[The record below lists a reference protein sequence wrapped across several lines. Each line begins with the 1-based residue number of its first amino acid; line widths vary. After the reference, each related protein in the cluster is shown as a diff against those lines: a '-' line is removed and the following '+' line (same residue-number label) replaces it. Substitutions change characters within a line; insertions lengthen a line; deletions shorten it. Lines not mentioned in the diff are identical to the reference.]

1 MTFYHWFPSHPND
14 SELSGDTKKLHEI
27 GQELRA
33 SVAQREQRPPQT
45 DFRRISSVPDVW
57 SQHRLFEMLLS
68 KESLDPSY
76 NEYEIIAKR
85 EWRAMMAII
94 VLAESYGVQLRT
106 KTIDFLQNESKNA
119 YIKAAYSVRP
129 CEKSWNSMDIYYVE
143 KDGREYPIAMTSPTV
158 HIVPTKDAWENLRTV
173 YPGRIPW
180 ITNDLANAPVVEL
193 GNKEMP
199 FMLPGAEGERAYAM
213 LPVHALMLKEWL
225 AMYRAQTPET
235 QNKDVLEKYEEAL
248 NKAYQLNGKSVPN
261 ITGFFA
267 TESQRTGLKLFSM
280 RVPNKLQIF
289 LDHVFYSRIGQPNSL
304 GSIPDTHKFAGGIS
318 PQSIF
323 SQKMPSGD
331 YAHFFVAMP
340 VTETFWQLW
349 QNNLGCAPSYTIDC
363 EFVAKSVELSSIT
376 VTVTF
381 GDIRFSKTYGEGEI
395 DNAYWRNLCTAGI
408 WPRQKI
414 ANWTDYFMVCYEI
427 NDFRIEPLKRRPDYR
442 AKTYDKRE
450 GLDGPITYY
459 KLTYAPEC
467 CVLLKNNIPIG
478 YFLIRERQE
487 LSKGDDSRVY
497 RAAMDFGTSST
508 TIYGGLKDT
517 PAKQLSGINLWSLP
531 LINTFDA
538 EGIEN
543 SRLERYFFPPLPTP
557 KERAGKIRQTETRAI
572 SYDELEKDPELA
584 AAYPSCIPMQT
595 ILADAIS
602 ENVARNYLRDSWI
615 YFRGFAAKRDVE
627 YWPKIE
633 SNLKWAQADPV
644 NQHRIRAILAQML
657 VMIAL
662 EARSQRCGKIMLT
675 ASYPLAFD
683 EITRRAF
690 YTALNEMLRAVC
702 ATTGLL
708 IVPPGGAEAANANAV
723 EFVDSITESEAVFRF
738 TVSQDEGAE
747 NYYVVDI
754 GGGSTDIFISLTGEG
769 NKRKSYSTSL
779 GFGARKVLL
788 DKLTH
793 RDNEILKLLMRNA
806 DDGIDKVIVDK
817 EKYVANIF
825 GPNAHSLIED
835 LFALRVPFDP
845 DNPAAALVANNFGD
859 AFLNYCAGNQS
870 DPLLIGLK
878 KRIAFYLAAS
888 IWLSGMMLRGDS
900 NPKLSVALL
909 FAGNGSKMIRW
920 IEPDLERIRFFV
932 YQLFQEAAG
941 LTIQR
946 ENFGCLFSAMPK
958 EEVAYGAL
966 MDLRDGLID
975 EKRTTAKQI
984 YFDRKDD
991 HDSDIKTYHSIHY
1004 GRKDIETDQAEFERF
1019 LTAYRQCAI
1028 ASFDWAFEKDEYD
1041 ASVIERRGIEGGI
1054 KKTQPAKGY
1063 FLSAVE
1069 AVSNFYLGPTAE
1081 KRTL

>member
-1 MTFYHWFPSHPND
+1 MSFYHWFPSHPNEC
-14 SELSGDTKKLHEI
+14 ELSGGVDKLHDI
-27 GQELRA
+27 GQELRVSA
-33 SVAQREQRPPQT
+33 ARQEQRPPQT
-45 DFRRISSVPDVW
+45 DFQRISSVPDVW
-57 SQHRLFEMLLS
+57 SQHRLFDMLLLNDA
-68 KESLDPSY
+68 LDPSY
-76 NEYEIIAKR
+76 VEYETIAKR
-85 EWRAMMAII
+85 EWRAMLAIV
-94 VLAESYGVQLRT
+94 VLAESYGVQLQT
-106 KTIDFLQNESKNA
+106 KTIDLRDGQSLNP
-119 YIKAAYSVRP
+119 YLRAACSVRP
-129 CEKSWNSMDIYYVE
+129 NRDSWDSMDIYYIE

-158 HIVPTKDAWENLRTV
+158 HIVPTKDAWESLRAI

-180 ITNDLANAPVVEL
+180 LTSEMANAPVVDR
-193 GNKEMP
+193 GDTAAP

-225 AMYRAQTPET
+225 TMYRAQVPEA
-235 QNKDVLEKYEEAL
+235 QNKDILLKYEESL
-248 NKAYQLNGKSVPN
+248 SKAYRLRAGTMPD

-267 TESQRTGLKLFSM
+267 AESQRTGLRLLNM

-289 LDHVFYSRIGQPNSL
+289 QDRVFYSRIEQNSTAH
-304 GSIPDTHKFAGGIS
+304 SIPDTHKFAGGIS
-318 PQSIF
+318 QESIF
-323 SQKMPSGD
+323 SQRMPSGD
-331 YAHFFVAMP
+331 FAHFFVAMP

-349 QNNLGCAPSYTIDC
+349 QSNLGCTPTYSIDC

-381 GDIRFSKTYGEGEI
+381 GDIRFSKTYSAPEI
-395 DNAYWRNLCTAGI
+395 DSSYWRNLCTAGI

-414 ANWTDYFMVCYEI
+414 ANWNDYFMICYEF
-427 NDFRIEPLKRRPDYR
+427 NDYRIEPLKKRPEYR
-442 AKTYDKRE
+442 SKTYEKRE
-450 GLDGPITYY
+450 GLEGAITYY

-467 CVLLKNNIPIG
+467 CVLLKNNTPIG
-478 YFLIRERQE
+478 YFMIRDRQVVGN
-487 LSKGDDSRVY
+487 GDDSRVY

-517 PAKQLSGINLWSLP
+517 PAKQISGINLWSLP

-557 KERAGKIRQTETRAI
+557 KERGGKRRQTEARTV
-572 SYDELEKDPELA
+572 SYDDLEKEPELA

-627 YWPKIE
+627 HWPKIE

-683 EITRRAF
+683 EITRKAF

-708 IVPPGGAEAANANAV
+708 IVPPGGAEAASANAS

-769 NKRKSYSTSL
+769 NRRKSYSTSL

-793 RDNEILKLLMRNA
+793 RDNEILKLLMKNA
-806 DDGIDKVIVDK
+806 DDGIDRVIVDK
-817 EKYVANIF
+817 EKYVKNIF
-825 GPNAHSLIED
+825 GPNGNSLIED

-859 AFLNYCAGNQS
+859 AFMNYCAGDRTDS
-870 DPLLIGLK
+870 LLLSLK

-941 LTIQR
+941 IAIQR
-946 ENFGCLFSAMPK
+946 ENFGCLFSDMPK

-975 EKRTTAKQI
+975 EKRTIAKQI

-1019 LTAYRQCAI
+1019 LTAYRKCAT
-1028 ASFDWAFEKDEYD
+1028 ASFDWAFDKDEYD
-1041 ASVIERRGIEGGI
+1041 TSVIEKRGIEGSI
-1054 KKTQPAKGY
+1054 KKAQPVRGY

>member
-1 MTFYHWFPSHPND
+1 MSFYHWFPSHPNEC
-14 SELSGDTKKLHEI
+14 ELSGGVDKLHDI
-27 GQELRA
+27 GQELRVSA
-33 SVAQREQRPPQT
+33 ARQEQRPAQT
-45 DFRRISSVPDVW
+45 DFQRISSVPDVW
-57 SQHRLFEMLLS
+57 SQHRLFDMLLLNDA
-68 KESLDPSY
+68 LDPSY
-76 NEYEIIAKR
+76 VEYESIAKR
-85 EWRAMMAII
+85 EWRAMLAIV
-94 VLAESYGVQLRT
+94 VLAESYGVSLQTR
-106 KTIDFLQNESKNA
+106 TIDFREGQPLSA
-119 YIKAAYSVRP
+119 YIRAAYSVRP
-129 CEKSWNSMDIYYVE
+129 SRDHWDTMDVFYIE

-158 HIVPTKDAWENLRTV
+158 HLVPTKDAWDSLRAI

-180 ITNDLANAPVVEL
+180 LTSEMANAPVVERR
-193 GNKEMP
+193 GTATP
-199 FMLPGAEGERAYAM
+199 FMLPGAEGERSFAM

-225 AMYRAQTPET
+225 AMYRAQVPET
-235 QNKDVLEKYEEAL
+235 QNKDILEQYEEAL
-248 NKAYQLNGKSVPN
+248 NQAYHLNGGTMPD

-267 TESQRTGLKLFSM
+267 AETQRTGLKLLNV

-289 LDHVFYSRIGQPNSL
+289 LDHVFYSRIEQNSAAS
-304 GSIPDTHKFAGGIS
+304 SIPDTHKFAGGIS

-323 SQKMPSGD
+323 SQQKQGGD

-349 QNNLGCAPSYTIDC
+349 QSNLNCSPTYAIDC
-363 EFVAKSVELSSIT
+363 EFVARSVELSSIT

-381 GDIRFSKTYGEGEI
+381 GDIRFSKTYSESEI
-395 DNAYWRNLCTAGI
+395 DNTYWRNLCTAGI

-414 ANWTDYFMVCYEI
+414 ANWTDYFMICYEV
-427 NDFRIEPLKRRPDYR
+427 NDYRIEPLKRRPEYR
-442 AKTYDKRE
+442 AKTYDRR
-450 GLDGPITYY
+450 DGIDGSITYY

-467 CVLLKNNIPIG
+467 CVLLKNNAPIG
-478 YFLIRERQE
+478 YFLIRDRQE
-487 LSKGDDSRVY
+487 LPNGDDNRVY

-508 TIYGGLKDT
+508 TIYGGLEGV
-517 PAKQLSGINLWSLP
+517 PSNRLSGINLWSLP
-531 LINTFDA
+531 LINTYDA

-557 KERAGKIRQTETRAI
+557 KERGGQRRQPEHKTI
-572 SYDELEKDPELA
+572 SYSELIADPNLA
-584 AAYPSCIPMQT
+584 ARYPSCIPMQT

-615 YFRGFAAKRDVE
+615 YFRGFAAKREVE
-627 YWPKIE
+627 YWPTIY

-662 EARSQRCGKIMLT
+662 EARSQRCGKIKLT

-683 EITRRAF
+683 EMTRKAF

-708 IVPPGGAEAANANAV
+708 IVPPGGAEAGV
-723 EFVDSITESEAVFRF
+723 GSQDEFVDTITESEAVFRF

-754 GGGSTDIFISLTGEG
+754 GGGSTDIFISMNGEG
-769 NKRKSYSTSL
+769 NKRNSYSTSL

-793 RDNEILKLLMRNA
+793 RENEILKLLMRRA

-817 EKYVANIF
+817 EKYVANIY
-825 GPNAHSLIED
+825 GPNANSIIED

-859 AFLNYCAGNQS
+859 AFMHYCAGNRS
-870 DPLLIGLK
+870 DSLLLSLK

-909 FAGNGSKMIRW
+909 FAGNGSKMISW
-920 IEPDLERIRFFV
+920 VEPDLERIRFFV

-941 LTIQR
+941 ISIQR
-946 ENFGCLFSAMPK
+946 ENFGCLFSDMPK
-958 EEVAYGAL
+958 EEVAFGAL
-966 MDLRDGLID
+966 MDLREGLID
-975 EKRTTAKQI
+975 ERRVTAKQI

-1019 LTAYRQCAI
+1019 LKAYRQCAI
-1028 ASFDWAFEKDEYD
+1028 ASFDWAFERDEYD
-1041 ASVIERRGIEGGI
+1041 ASIIDRRGIEGGI
-1054 KKTQPAKGY
+1054 RKSQPDKGY

-1069 AVSNFYLGPTAE
+1069 VVSNFYLGPTAE
-1081 KRTL
+1081 KRTV